1 MSKADIFGA
10 VLSACGAHGPV
21 GLRTVTA
28 LEPTAGPGAR
38 ALPVEHQGRLAHLTS
53 RACFSQ
59 LFHGDRD
66 AIAEQLGPVVAEDP
80 ELHVEPSA

>member
-1 MSKADIFGA
+1 MF
-10 VLSACGAHGPV
+10 
-21 GLRTVTA
+21 R
-28 LEPTAGPGAR
+28 PG
-38 ALPVEHQGRLAHLTS
+38 GRFLLNIKDAWAHLTS

-59 LFHGDRD
+59 LFHGERD